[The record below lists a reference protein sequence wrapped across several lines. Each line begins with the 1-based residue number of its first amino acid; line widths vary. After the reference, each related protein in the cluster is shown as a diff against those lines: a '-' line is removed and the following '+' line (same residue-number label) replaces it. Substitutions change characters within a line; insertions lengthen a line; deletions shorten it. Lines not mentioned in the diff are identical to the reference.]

1 MSYGRSAR
9 RIATLGISIFCAV
22 LLLGYGLFEAR
33 RLIEGPQIHIETPKN
48 GSATSSNA
56 VLISGT
62 AENISFLTINDA
74 PAYTDQAGHFALTL
88 SPPPGYTVFVVAG
101 VDRFGRR
108 TSQQVT
114 VTLLNYCSVTT

>member
-9 RIATLGISIFCAV
+9 RTALFLACLACAV
-22 LLLGYGLFEAR
+22 VLVGYGLFEAR
-33 RLIEGPQIHIETPKN
+33 KLIEGPQIRIDTPKD

-108 TSQQVT
+108 TSQKVT
-114 VTLLNYCSVTT
+114 VTMLNYDLIQ